1 MMNRR
6 HLVRSALALAAVAT
20 LSACS
25 GPYTIRSEVSSF
37 GNWPEGR
44 QPGSYAFE
52 RLPSQQ
58 QEGSRQAELEEA
70 ARAAL
75 EKAGF
80 KPAADAKSA
89 DVLVSLGIRVA
100 AQDRAPW
107 DDPLWW
113 RWHANVNYWRYGPYW
128 RPLPR
133 YSMLDRRYDRDVALL
148 LRDRASSEPLYEA
161 RASNDGVTQG
171 DPDMISAM
179 FEAALS
185 DFPKTRPEPHAVAVK
200 RVR

>member
-6 HLVRSALALAAVAT
+6 HLVRSAVALAAVAT

-25 GPYTIRSEVSSF
+25 GPYTIRSEVTSF
-37 GNWPEGR
+37 GSWPEGR
-44 QPGSYAFE
+44 QPGTYAFE

-58 QEGSRQAELEEA
+58 QDSRQVELEEA

-113 RWHANVNYWRYGPYW
+113 RWHTNVNYWRYGPYW

-133 YSMLDRRYDRDVALL
+133 YQMMDRRYDRDVALL

-161 RASNDGVTQG
+161 RASNDGLTQG

-185 DFPKTRPEPHAVAVK
+185 DFPKARPEPHAVAVQ